1 MSDQDTHSH
10 SLSSLST
17 TPGPQRPPR
26 EPRESDSDHNSNNT
40 TKRLRLHSPSS
51 DSDLQQLNHPDDL
64 LESESNTEFYHD
76 TNSDPEPQSDI
87 ESSNVDDLVLSEVH
101 IHPANGR
108 VDGQTRTSIFHVG
121 SRSLIQIETSID
133 APKVTKDLP
142 WDYAV
147 EIQHAMGT
155 TLRGVG
161 SQVWMG
167 CFLLVDWMISIREQL
182 TGNVALELGGGT
194 GLASIAVCLATPVEK
209 VFCTDYDVT
218 VLSNCERNIALNHH
232 LQDSKS
238 QDTLVLNKRIF
249 PRRYNWLFDDPMDS
263 VSSSQEKFDWNA
275 LEIEEWKNKGA
286 FIFAADVVYDDSL
299 TDALI
304 TCLEKLLVVP
314 LPKDHQFH
322 KRGRVAY
329 VTMEK
334 RFNFSLDQLS
344 VVAQAFDY
352 FVKKMA
358 ESTLIEAHRVD
369 CSQLAQHCD
378 YERSKDLELFSV
390 VLRNP

>member
-1 MSDQDTHSH
+1 MSWAQ
-10 SLSSLST
+10 T
-17 TPGPQRPPR
+17 TI
-26 EPRESDSDHNSNNT
+26 
-40 TKRLRLHSPSS
+40 RLTAKSR

-209 VFCTDYDVT
+209 VFCT
-218 VLSNCERNIALNHH
+218 
-232 LQDSKS
+232 
-238 QDTLVLNKRIF
+238 
-249 PRRYNWLFDDPMDS
+249 
-263 VSSSQEKFDWNA
+263 
-275 LEIEEWKNKGA
+275 
-286 FIFAADVVYDDSL
+286 
-299 TDALI
+299 
-304 TCLEKLLVVP
+304 
-314 LPKDHQFH
+314 
-322 KRGRVAY
+322 
-329 VTMEK
+329 
-334 RFNFSLDQLS
+334 
-344 VVAQAFDY
+344 
-352 FVKKMA
+352 
-358 ESTLIEAHRVD
+358 
-369 CSQLAQHCD
+369 
-378 YERSKDLELFSV
+378 
-390 VLRNP
+390 